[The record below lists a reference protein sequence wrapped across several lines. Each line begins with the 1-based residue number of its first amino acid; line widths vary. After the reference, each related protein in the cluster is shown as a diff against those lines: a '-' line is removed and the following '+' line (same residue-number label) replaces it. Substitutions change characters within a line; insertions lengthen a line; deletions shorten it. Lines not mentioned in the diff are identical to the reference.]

1 MIDSIA
7 PTFNIGGL
15 RGVYLRGL
23 FAGVVSKAY
32 LYSLYCFL
40 PVMPLLASIVFW
52 RRKYVAQY
60 AQTLKKCVIHV
71 QAMGEGPALHYFSE
85 VAGQVRQV
93 PPDIQGSCVQCGNC
107 CMDHRCVF
115 LEALGNNQF
124 GCGIY
129 GSYWRRFSNCGSFP
143 LSQHDIDRYSC
154 PSYYVV
160 DEKPIHF
167 YRAPAACT
175 APSTCS

>member
-1 MIDSIA
+1 M
-7 PTFNIGGL
+7 
-15 RGVYLRGL
+15 
-23 FAGVVSKAY
+23 VSKIY

-52 RRKYVAQY
+52 KRKYVAQY
-60 AQTLKKCVIHV
+60 AQTLKKCVVHV
-71 QAMGEGPALHYFSE
+71 RAMSEGPALHYFSE
-85 VAGQVRQV
+85 VAGQIKQV
-93 PPDIQGSCVQCGNC
+93 PTDIQGSCVQCGNC
-107 CMDHRCVF
+107 CMNHRCVF
-115 LEALGNNQF
+115 LEALGDNQF

-143 LSQHDIDRYSC
+143 LSQHDIDRYAC

-160 DEKPIHF
+160 NEKPIHF
-167 YRAPAACT
+167 YRTPAPCT